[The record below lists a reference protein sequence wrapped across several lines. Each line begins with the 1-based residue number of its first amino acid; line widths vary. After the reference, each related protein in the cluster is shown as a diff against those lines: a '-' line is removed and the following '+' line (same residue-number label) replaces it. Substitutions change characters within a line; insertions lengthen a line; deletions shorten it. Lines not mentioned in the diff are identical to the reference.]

1 MPKLVVLTRP
11 GAPIQEIELGRAS
24 LTMGREPENDVQLE
38 GLEVSRRHCRVE
50 PLPQGKGYRVVDLNS
65 KNGTFLNGLQITAMA
80 LDFDDQIR
88 VGDSLVVYAPDG
100 AKGEAVLA
108 NVDQGTAWM
117 PVGSEP
123 GSADLLDEDTSEEE
137 LSTWRSGSGR
147 GEPRDGPPQPPPRGP
162 RGPHT
167 RSSNRSYLKER
178 LLRLGLLTQ
187 NIASA
192 PDLSRL
198 MDTILDEV
206 LDFTGFER
214 GLLLL
219 GEEDGRGARLT
230 TVRGRCM
237 DHEHLDDHER
247 RFSRGLVDEAL
258 RDRKITIRTGL
269 ATTNNTFSLRESVV
283 SMGLES
289 ALCIPLL
296 TPRRF
301 SARQPRDDRRQR
313 ARSSRV
319 LGAIYLDSTSEI
331 RALDKPDLR
340 LLEAVAAQAAIA
352 LQNARLHHQATTDPL
367 TSLHNRD
374 YLRQAFDDELRSA
387 EEEGAPLSVL
397 LMDLDHF
404 KKINDTHGHNV
415 GDEVLRRVSQRI
427 RRSIRADDY
436 ACRWGGE
443 EFLVLL
449 PGSDE
454 AGARVVAEKVREAI
468 KGQPIGEVGLTV
480 TCSLGLAT
488 YPTHGTRSELL
499 IKRADQALY
508 AAKESGRDK
517 VMVFSEELDRTGHR
531 QDPFE
536 GLFDGNSAHAQRN
549 LKAIFDTID
558 LLRSSNP
565 PREILKRTLDQVVD
579 LTRARRALLIVP
591 DDEGRLQV
599 TVARAAGGRTLRQGL
614 REFSH
619 STVDAAIEGGR
630 SFCNL
635 TADEDGILDS
645 SSIDRLGLNT
655 VMCVPIFVSGK
666 EVFGVLYADDTVA
679 NREFGARDLAHLEMM
694 AHQLGLSLA
703 ASVALYRAALGEKEN
718 DAAPDE
724 TARLRSEVERLRL
737 ELEHARTHTR
747 KFRRGPKPPL

>member
-11 GAPIQEIELGRAS
+11 GAPIQEIPLGKSS
-24 LTMGREPENDVQLE
+24 LTMGREPENEVQLE
-38 GLEVSRRHCRVE
+38 GLEVSRKHCRVE
-50 PLPQGKGYRVVDLNS
+50 PLPKGKGYRIIDLNS

-80 LDFDDQIR
+80 LDIEDQVR
-88 VGDSLVVYAPDG
+88 VGDSLVVYVDDDAD
-100 AKGEAVLA
+100 AEEVLA
-108 NVDQGTAWM
+108 GIDQGTSWL
-117 PVGSEP
+117 PVGSESSTS
-123 GSADLLDEDTSEEE
+123 GDLLDEETSDEE
-137 LSTWRSGSGR
+137 LSTWRSSGGR
-147 GEPRDGPPQPPPRGP
+147 EVQPPRT
-162 RGPHT
+162 GPHT

-178 LLRLGLLTQ
+178 LLRLGMLSQ

-219 GEEDGRGARLT
+219 GEEDGRGARLQP
-230 TVRGRCM
+230 VRGRCM
-237 DHEHLDDHER
+237 DHEHLDDHAR
-247 RFSRGLVDEAL
+247 RFSRGLVEEAL
-258 RDRKITIRTGL
+258 RDRKITIRSGL
-269 ATTNNTFSLRESVV
+269 AATDTSFSLRESVV

-301 SARQPRDDRRQR
+301 SARAERDDRRRRQ
-313 ARSSRV
+313 RSSRV
-319 LGAIYLDSTSEI
+319 LGAIYLDSTSDI

-367 TSLHNRD
+367 TGLHNRGF
-374 YLRQAFDDELRSA
+374 LRQIFDDELRTA
-387 EEEGAPLSVL
+387 EEEGDQLSVIL
-397 LMDLDHF
+397 LDLDHF
-404 KKINDTHGHNV
+404 KKINDTHGHDV
-415 GDEVLRRVSQRI
+415 GDEVLRRVSKRL
-427 RRSIRADDY
+427 RRALRVDDY

-449 PGSDE
+449 P
-454 AGARVVAEKVREAI
+454 ATARKGAQVVAEKITSAI
-468 KGQPIGEVGLTV
+468 RGQPIGEAGLTV
-480 TCSLGLAT
+480 TASVGLSIF
-488 YPTHGTRSELL
+488 PEHGTSSELL

-508 AAKESGRDK
+508 AAKNAGRDQT
-517 VMVFSEELDRTGHR
+517 VVFSEELDHTGHR

-558 LLRSSNP
+558 LLRSQRP
-565 PREILKRTLDQVVD
+565 PLEILKRTLDHVVD
-579 LTRARRALLIVP
+579 LTRARRALLIVL
-591 DDEGRLQV
+591 DETGDLVV
-599 TVARAAGGRTLRQGL
+599 TAARAAGHRTLHSGL

-619 STVDAAIEGGR
+619 STVDTAIQERR

-635 TADEDGILDS
+635 TSDEEGFLDS
-645 SSIDRLGLNT
+645 SSVDRLGLHT

-666 EVFGVLYADDTVA
+666 EVFGVLYADDTIA
-679 NREFGARDLAHLEMM
+679 NREFGARDLSHLEMI

-703 ASVALYRAALGEKEN
+703 ASVSLYRAAQGEKE
-718 DAAPDE
+718 AEIPADE
-724 TARLRSEVERLRL
+724 TSRLRSEVLRLRL
-737 ELEHARTHTR
+737 ELEQAKTNTR
-747 KFRRGPKPPL
+747 KFRRGRDTP